1 MGGQQ
6 SSEPSSEP
14 FHERVAVVFA
24 HGGII
29 GNLDSLLQLM
39 ARVSWVLF
47 TLYATYSFV
56 MVTRNRG
63 VRFALLRLFS
73 FRILVPFVIV
83 VGISLLSAALIFV
96 YPQQA
101 AVIVSLISPS
111 GVRPQPVR
119 AGLHW
124 IFPFLENEARYPIFW
139 QTYTMS
145 HIPTEGEVLGDD
157 SIRARTSDGQEVR
170 LSSSVIFRLDFEHLV
185 SIHIDWQDRYV
196 HDLVRPVIRGV
207 VRSQVSQFT
216 VGEVNSHERKDL
228 EIALSRLL
236 RVQFM
241 DKGLIMDQFLLRDNN
256 FAKEFATAIE
266 HKQVALERQQQTV
279 YEAQQRRNL
288 AQGEAD
294 AIRIKAEAQ
303 AQAVELVAEALKLN
317 PAVLTYRYID
327 KLSPKIRAMLVP
339 TETPL
344 ILPTPHLDDP
354 LDSEPEKEKA
364 EPVMQTMSPQLPA
377 SITNP

>member
-1 MGGQQ
+1 MFG
-6 SSEPSSEP
+6 
-14 FHERVAVVFA
+14 HT
-24 HGGII
+24 GII
-29 GNLDSLLQLM
+29 GNLDSLLQLL
-39 ARVSWVLF
+39 ARVSWVVF

-56 MVTRNRG
+56 TVVRNRG
-63 VRFALLRLFS
+63 LRFALLRLFS
-73 FRILVPFVIV
+73 FRILVPLV
-83 VGISLLSAALIFV
+83 VVVAISLLSAALIFV

-101 AVIVSLISPS
+101 AVIVSLVSPS

-124 IFPFLENEARYPIFW
+124 IFPFLENEARYPIYW

-145 HIPTEGEVLGDD
+145 HIATEGAVLGDD

-196 HDLVRPVIRGV
+196 TDLVRPVIRGV

-216 VGEVNSHERKDL
+216 VREVNSNERQDL

-241 DKGLIMDQFLLRDNN
+241 DKGLIMDQFLLRDIN

-266 HKQVALERQQQTV
+266 HKQVALEREQQTL

-303 AQAVELVAEALKLN
+303 AKAVELVAEALKVN
-317 PAVLTYRYID
+317 PDILTYRYID
-327 KLSPKIRAMLVP
+327 KLSPNIRAMLVP
-339 TETPL
+339 SGTPL
-344 ILPTPHLDDP
+344 ILPTPNLDDAP
-354 LDSEPEKEKA
+354 NLETSKGEKL
-364 EPVMQTMSPQLPA
+364 EPVMQTMSPQLPT